1 MAASPLIAAWAGL
14 RPSHFELAREQSPV
28 PGRPETG
35 PPETAPATVAL
46 VALDRSPTGTG
57 TPPPVQAGLSL
68 ARFDS
73 TYWTLLQ
80 IRSRDPLLPQGLAEK
95 SDRRQLGPARA
106 QVTLSWS

>member
-14 RPSHFELAREQSPV
+14 RPSHFELAQEQSPV

-46 VALDRSPTGTG
+46 VALDRSPAGTG
-57 TPPPVQAGLSL
+57 ICQAGLSL
-68 ARFDS
+68 ARLDS

-95 SDRRQLGPARA
+95 SDRRQLVR
-106 QVTLSWS
+106 Q

>member
-46 VALDRSPTGTG
+46 VALDQSPA
-57 TPPPVQAGLSL
+57 V
-68 ARFDS
+68 
-73 TYWTLLQ
+73 
-80 IRSRDPLLPQGLAEK
+80 DPGIQGLAEK
-95 SDRRQLGPARA
+95 SDRRQLVR
-106 QVTLSWS
+106 Q

>member
-46 VALDRSPTGTG
+46 AALDRSP
-57 TPPPVQAGLSL
+57 AG
-68 ARFDS
+68 
-73 TYWTLLQ
+73 
-80 IRSRDPLLPQGLAEK
+80 PGL
-95 SDRRQLGPARA
+95 G
-106 QVTLSWS
+106 TLSRLV